1 MKINILE
8 ARNQLSKLIQ
18 SALDGEEVVIANR
31 GNPVVRLVPVR
42 EVEAKEPVQTFSEWL
57 SENPLPEHLKATAA
71 EIDRSIDEQ
80 RDSWE

>member
-1 MKINILE
+1 MLKAMKINILE

-31 GNPVVRLVPVR
+31 GNPVVR
-42 EVEAKEPVQTFSEWL
+42 
-57 SENPLPEHLKATAA
+57 
-71 EIDRSIDEQ
+71 IDEQ

>member
-18 SALDGEEVVIANR
+18 SALDGEDVVIANR
-31 GNPVVRLVPVR
+31 GNPVVRLVPVQDVGA
-42 EVEAKEPVQTFSEWL
+42 ENSVQSFSEWL
-57 SENPLPEHLKATAA
+57 SENPLPDHLQATAL